1 MALKIIGAG
10 FGRTGTLSLKVALEK
25 LGFGPCHH
33 MKEVILNDEQT
44 NYFYHA
50 SLGELM
56 DWDEVFKDYQSAVD
70 WPAIAYY
77 KELAEKYPHA
87 KVILSVRDASAWY
100 DSARG
105 TIYQVPLN
113 FPKWIR
119 KIFPRSDRLM
129 KMMHTTVFG
138 PPFMNRFEDK
148 EFAMEVFNTHIETV
162 KKSISQDRLLVHT
175 AKDGWKPLCEFLA
188 VPIPEEPYP
197 WVNDSVQFKRR
208 ILFIK
213 SLKWLPVIILL
224 MLSAYLI

>member
-77 KELAEKYPHA
+77 KELAEKYPYA

-148 EFAMEVFNTHIETV
+148 EFAMEVFNTHIKTV
-162 KKSISQDRLLVHT
+162 KKNISQDRLLVHT
-175 AKDGWKPLCEFLA
+175 AKDGWEPLCEFLE

-213 SLKWLPVIILL
+213 SLKWLPLIILL